1 MIDGRRGPAAAGQL
15 SCTIQL
21 EGQLCGDPARSL
33 SLFLPVFTLSPLSMP
48 PPSPPIYPAP
58 SVACLRSRGSDEARN
73 LDGRQE
79 VKMAEVE
86 ERPECARLDAISKRT
101 LMKVITHVGH

>member
-1 MIDGRRGPAAAGQL
+1 MYLFDYCPASCRVLVIDGRRVPAAAGRL
-15 SCTIQL
+15 SGTIQL

-33 SLFLPVFTLSPLSMP
+33 SLFLQVFTLSPLSLP

-73 LDGRQE
+73 LDGGQE
-79 VKMAEVE
+79 VKMAE
-86 ERPECARLDAISKRT
+86 T
-101 LMKVITHVGH
+101 LPPLH